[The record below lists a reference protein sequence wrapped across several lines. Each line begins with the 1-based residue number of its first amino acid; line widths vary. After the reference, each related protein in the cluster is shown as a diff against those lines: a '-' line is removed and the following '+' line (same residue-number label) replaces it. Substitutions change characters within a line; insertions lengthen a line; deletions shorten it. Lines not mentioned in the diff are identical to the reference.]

1 LEFQDMKI
9 KNLVVISDTHFG
21 SSVALSQI
29 HQLDDGGY
37 YHPSPVQAK
46 LYKLWVAFWEWAYQH
61 IGREPFA
68 IVHVGDVTDGVHHRT
83 TQLSSGNLSTQASL
97 AVDMLQPHVSRA
109 KAYFQ
114 IRGTEAHVGA
124 SAQEEEQ
131 IAKALGAVQ
140 DKETGNYSRWE
151 LWLKFGENKQHL
163 IHFAHHLGHTS
174 SSSYES
180 SALMREVVAA
190 FGESGQWGFRAPG
203 LVIRGHTHRYLK
215 IEGPGGWVGIKM
227 PSWQAKTAFTYKID
241 RLRGPMFGG
250 LLVRDTNEGMET
262 KAWIKTVKQTTAVEL

>member
-1 LEFQDMKI
+1 MSKI
-9 KNLVVISDTHFG
+9 KNCVVISDTHFG

-37 YHPSPVQAK
+37 YHPSALQSK
-46 LYKLWVAFWEWAYQH
+46 LYKLWLGFWEWAYEH
-61 IGREPFA
+61 VGKEPFI

-83 TQLSSGNLSTQASL
+83 TQLSSGNLSTQANL
-97 AVDMLQPHVSRA
+97 AIDMMQPHVSRA
-109 KAYFQ
+109 AAYYQ

-131 IAKALGAVQ
+131 IAKELGAVK
-140 DKETGNYSRWE
+140 DPETGNYARWE
-151 LWLKFGENKQHL
+151 LWLKMSGHL

-174 SSSYES
+174 SSAYES

-190 FGESGQWGFRAPG
+190 FAESGQWGFRAPG
-203 LVIRGHTHRYLK
+203 AVVRGHTHRFLT
-215 IEGPGGWVGIKM
+215 IEGPGDWIGVKL
-227 PSWQAKTAFTYKID
+227 PAWQAKTAFTYKID

-250 LLVRDTNEGMET
+250 VLFQAGKEGLEM
-262 KAWIKTVKQTTAVEL
+262 KKWIRTVKQTTAVEV